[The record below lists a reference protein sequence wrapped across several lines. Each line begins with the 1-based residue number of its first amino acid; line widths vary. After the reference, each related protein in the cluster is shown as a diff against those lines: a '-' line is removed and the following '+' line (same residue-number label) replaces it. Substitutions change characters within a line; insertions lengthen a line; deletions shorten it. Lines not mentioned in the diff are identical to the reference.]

1 MIDSDFED
9 YLSDIDNSPLDF
21 PFCNFIYIGD
31 FMTEINPKWDAYIL
45 WLATPLHE
53 RGTVATEEDWA
64 KSNGFADAR
73 TMRRWKKNPLFLE
86 RQKTLTQTLTAKVGG
101 VVVFEDD
108 EVAIDSDERD
118 YKLVKQKLVE
128 SAKGGSL
135 KAQELYMK
143 TYGKTWVEDEV
154 SARQTDYSNI
164 ELSQLIGKAITV
176 LGEEQIINSLVEK
189 GYKVLKD
196 E

>member
-1 MIDSDFED
+1 MSD
-9 YLSDIDNSPLDF
+9 
-21 PFCNFIYIGD
+21 
-31 FMTEINPKWDAYIL
+31 INPKWDAYIL

-64 KSNGFADAR
+64 KENGFSDAR
-73 TMRRWKKNPLFLE
+73 TMRRWKKNPQFLD

-108 EVAIDSDERD
+108 DVALDSDERD
-118 YKLVKQKLVE
+118 YMQVKSKLVE

-143 TYGKTWVEDEV
+143 TYGKTWVEDEQ
-154 SARQTDYSNI
+154 SARQSDYSNAD
-164 ELSQLIGKAITV
+164 LVVLITKAMTV
-176 LGEEQIINSLVEK
+176 LGEDVIVKALTDS
-189 GYKVLKD
+189 GYTVTK
-196 E
+196 EN